1 VKKNA
6 VIPIFNRI
14 KMNSIRY
21 FLLLILNLLGL
32 VIDASAA
39 VFATLFNQNRVK
51 TYDYAISKGKKMK
64 LDLYLPKV
72 QNGNIPLII
81 FAHGGGWIMGSRKQI
96 EVGVLRQLNRG
107 FAVASVSYSLSTR
120 AKFPQQIYECKAAI
134 RWLRDNAAR
143 LNLDGENF
151 TFWGASAGGHLS
163 NLVGTTSGTMALEG
177 NLGDNL
183 DVSSAVQKVVSWY
196 APTDL
201 LQMENDNFWAIAT
214 NWTTSFY
221 QGFFIHQHPEK
232 TKIANPLNYI
242 TEKTP
247 PFFLTHGTKDTI
259 VNENQSELLYR
270 KLVAKGIFVIYEKT
284 DFLHGD
290 IRFNRKKQLKMTEDF
305 LDLKL

>member
-1 VKKNA
+1 
-6 VIPIFNRI
+6 
-14 KMNSIRY
+14 MNFVRY
-21 FLLLILNLLGL
+21 FLLLIFNLLGL
-32 VIDASAA
+32 VIDVTAA
-39 VFATLFNQNRVK
+39 VLTTLFSRNRVG
-51 TYDYAISKGKKMK
+51 TYDYAVYKGKKLK

-134 RWLRDNAAR
+134 RWLRANSERFD
-143 LNLDGENF
+143 LNGENF
-151 TFWGASAGGHLS
+151 IFWGVSAGGHLS
-163 NLVGTTSGTMALEG
+163 NLVGTTSGTIIFEG

-201 LQMENDNFWAIAT
+201 LQMKNNAFWAIAT
-214 NWTTSFY
+214 DWTTSFY
-221 QGFFIHQHPEK
+221 LGFFINKQPKK
-232 TKIANPLNYI
+232 TEIANPLNYI

-259 VNENQSELLYR
+259 VNENQSELLYQ
-270 KLVAKGIFVIYEKT
+270 KLIAKGVLVIYEKT

-290 IRFNRKKQLKMTEDF
+290 IRFNRKRQLKMTEDF
-305 LDLKL
+305 LDG